1 MFKAN
6 IHQRL
11 SQSILTTLTSCI
23 VMLGFFV
30 VTRNEAGMEPQ
41 YNHNRPI
48 YVKTVILAKTMNEH
62 RRRKR
67 DVDRPYVS
75 PSSRSPAPKIQR
87 KARSAMEAHKT
98 LATSRNTPR
107 MYVAQPSMHM
117 LTVTDFKTSMCEL
130 ESVAQLR
137 HDIYTY
143 LWLIKSSIPEKA
155 LIDYCMLTKPREE
168 EQSCIVYFDVLDA
181 IADIKITCAG

>member
-1 MFKAN
+1 M
-6 IHQRL
+6 
-11 SQSILTTLTSCI
+11 
-23 VMLGFFV
+23 
-30 VTRNEAGMEPQ
+30 
-41 YNHNRPI
+41 
-48 YVKTVILAKTMNEH
+48 
-62 RRRKR
+62 
-67 DVDRPYVS
+67 S

-87 KARSAMEAHKT
+87 TAMEAHKT

-117 LTVTDFKTSMCEL
+117 LTVTDFKPSVCEL

-155 LIDYCMLTKPREE
+155 LIDYCMLTKPRE
-168 EQSCIVYFDVLDA
+168 SCIVYFDVLDA
-181 IADIKITCAG
+181 IADIKETVLLVLDKLRTSIVEANHKQRLVVAGDAKLQSNARRG

>member
-67 DVDRPYVS
+67 DVDRPNVS

-117 LTVTDFKTSMCEL
+117 LTVTDFKPSVCEL

-155 LIDYCMLTKPREE
+155 LIDYCMLTKTKRRGTVMH
-168 EQSCIVYFDVLDA
+168 CIIRRA
-181 IADIKITCAG
+181 